1 MTVVIDASVAIKWVC
16 DETGSDRALS
26 LLTGEPL
33 VAPSLW
39 LVEAANAL
47 WRRRKLGELTRSQ
60 IEARLEALKDAPV
73 RSIDTERLVE
83 PSLRLADDLGHPV
96 YDCLYLA
103 TAIELDT
110 HVVTADRR
118 FEKIV
123 GRRSALKQRLRLL

>member
-1 MTVVIDASVAIKWVC
+1 MTMVIDASVAIKWVC
-16 DETGSDRALS
+16 EEADSDRALA

-47 WRRRKLGELTRSQ
+47 WRRRRLGELTRSQ

-73 RSIDTERLVE
+73 RSIETERLLE
-83 PSLRLADDLGHPV
+83 SSLRLADDLEHPI

-110 HVVTADRR
+110 HVITADKR
-118 FEKIV
+118 FEKAV
-123 GRRSALKQRLRLL
+123 SRRSALKRRLRLL

>member
-1 MTVVIDASVAIKWVC
+1 MTAVIDASVAIKWVC
-16 DETGSDRALS
+16 EEADSDRALA

-39 LVEAANAL
+39 LIEAASAL
-47 WRRRKLGELTRSQ
+47 WRRRRLGELTRGQ
-60 IEARLEALKDAPV
+60 IEARLDALKDAPV

-83 PSLRLADDLGHPV
+83 SGLRLADDLGHPI

-110 HVVTADRR
+110 IVITADRR
-118 FEKIV
+118 FQKAV
-123 GRRSALKQRLRLL
+123 GRRAALKRRLRLL